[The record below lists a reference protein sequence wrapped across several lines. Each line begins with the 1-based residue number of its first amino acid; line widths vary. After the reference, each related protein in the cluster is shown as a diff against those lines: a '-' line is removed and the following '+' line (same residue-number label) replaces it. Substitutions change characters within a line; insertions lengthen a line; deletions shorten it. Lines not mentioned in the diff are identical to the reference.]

1 MSGQGKKPFQ
11 APGESK
17 QRRVPIWVRVVI
29 GFLTFCI
36 IVLGGGYWYY
46 EVNIAPIVGNITGKR
61 VAPAHG
67 EQNPNNGKSGSILNW
82 GRVNILLL
90 GSDTDEKPVSAT
102 NAHPLWG
109 QNHEYLAQ
117 TDIVVSIDTTTHE
130 VDMLSFPRD
139 YWINIPGYGMGKLDQ
154 AFSDGG
160 GVGRDYTLPGVD
172 TTRQVFQHDF
182 GIPINFYA
190 WVGLDG
196 FIKVVNTVGGVDV
209 NVAHPI
215 VDEKYPDDVGN
226 TRGDPFAYKGI
237 YIPDGPQHLDG
248 AAALEYVRSRHADLA
263 GDFGRSV
270 RQQQVLTALK
280 LKLNNPNVLHKL
292 PQLAKDLNG
301 SVFTDM
307 DLNKVFDLMRWA
319 RSINASQIQHKTLGG
334 APYSTYG
341 QRDGQDVVLPQCDA
355 IVPAINH
362 FLHMTTATCNISDT
376 GQSGPQVVSPQGRQ
390 TPLADTT
397 QPAPGSPTTAQLADA
412 SSSGTDLLNMPGDL
426 FGVRAL
432 LDLMSMVLLDSP
444 QA

>member
-1 MSGQGKKPFQ
+1 MSGQEKMPFQ

-36 IVLGGGYWYY
+36 IVLSGGYWYY

-67 EQNPNNGKSGSILNW
+67 ERNPNNGKSGSILNW

-139 YWINIPGYGMGKLDQ
+139 YWINIPGHGMGKLDQ

-172 TTRQVFQHDF
+172 TSRQVFQHDF

-215 VDEKYPDDVGN
+215 VDEHYPNDVGN

-248 AAALEYVRSRHADLA
+248 ATVLEYVRSRHADLA

-270 RQQQVLTALK
+270 RQQQVLAALK
-280 LKLNNPNVLHKL
+280 LKLNNPNVFHEL

-319 RSINASQIQHKTLGG
+319 RGVNSSQIQHKTLGG
-334 APYSTYG
+334 APYSTNG

-376 GQSGPQVVSPQGRQ
+376 GQSDPQVISPQGQQ
-390 TPLADTT
+390 TPLVDTT
-397 QPAPGSPTTAQLADA
+397 QPATGLPTTAQLADA
-412 SSSGTDLLNMPGDL
+412 SLSGADLLNMPSDL
-426 FGVRAL
+426 FGVRAI
-432 LDLMSMVLLDSP
+432 LDLTSMVLLDSP

>member
-17 QRRVPIWVRVVI
+17 QRRVPIWVRVAI

-36 IVLGGGYWYY
+36 IVLGGSCWYY
-46 EVNIAPIVGNITGKR
+46 EVNIAPIVGNITDKR

-102 NAHPLWG
+102 NAHSLWG
-109 QNHEYLAQ
+109 QNREYLAQ
-117 TDIVVSIDTTTHE
+117 TDIVISIDTTTHE

-139 YWINIPGYGMGKLDQ
+139 YWINIPGHGMGKLDQ
-154 AFSDGG
+154 AFSEGG

-209 NVAHPI
+209 NVTHPI

-226 TRGDPFAYKGI
+226 TRDNPFAYKGI

-248 AAALEYVRSRHADLA
+248 ASALEYVRSRHADLA
-263 GDFGRSV
+263 GDFGRSA

-280 LKLNNPNVLHKL
+280 LKLNNPNVLHEL

-319 RSINASQIQHKTLGG
+319 RGLNSSQIQHKALGG
-334 APYSTYG
+334 APYSING
-341 QRDGQDVVLPQCDA
+341 QRDGQDVVLPQCGA

-376 GQSGPQVVSPQGRQ
+376 GQSGPLVVSPQGQQ
-390 TPLADTT
+390 TPLTDTT
-397 QPAPGSPTTAQLADA
+397 QPATGSPTTAQLADA
-412 SSSGTDLLNMPGDL
+412 SSSVTDLLNIPGEL
-426 FGVRAL
+426 FGARAL
-432 LDLMSMVLLDSP
+432 LDLMSMVLLASP